1 MDINTKLSRWMATV
15 VLLVA
20 TVLPSFAGGTLRGR
34 KSMGIYGGYATRS
47 ESGVAGIYFNYRFSQ
62 CFMLAPSADYVFRH
76 IDEDG
81 FNIDLNAFVPFAV
94 NSAQTVSLYPIGGVG
109 YSAINRRSGSPHYRS
124 PCSSRQ
130 SRRQYR
136 PRRPKSMTTRRRSN
150 GSRWRTGRGTSLPTG
165 TIISCTRIIPA
176 RKCTGSGP
184 ASNQATAS
192 ASRRR
197 NQM

>member
-1 MDINTKLSRWMATV
+1 MATV

-109 YSAINRRSGSPHYRS
+109 YSAINRRSGDSLMLTTADSRHRVDRFGLNVGTGAEWLVSPTLRLAFEG
-124 PCSSRQ
+124 
-130 SRRQYR
+130 
-136 PRRPKSMTTRRRSN
+136 KW
-150 GSRWRTGRGTSLPTG
+150 RWRTDYS
-165 TIISCTRIIPA
+165 
-176 RKCTGSGP
+176 SGLFTL
-184 ASNQATAS
+184 SIGYVF
-192 ASRRR
+192 
-197 NQM
+197 